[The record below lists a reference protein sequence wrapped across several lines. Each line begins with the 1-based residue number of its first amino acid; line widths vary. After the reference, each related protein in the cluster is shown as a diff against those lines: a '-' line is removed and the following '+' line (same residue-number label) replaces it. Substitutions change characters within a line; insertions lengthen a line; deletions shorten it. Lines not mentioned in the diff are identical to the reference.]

1 MTALALVPLA
11 PFVAALV
18 IAALGNHLPARGG
31 WLAVLG
37 TSMAAIALPFFSGQS
52 IDAGIEWF
60 TLGPWHLT
68 LSLHLDSLSWSL
80 AMLVA
85 WVALA
90 VNVYAVRY
98 MQPEAGRV
106 RFHAWMAFFT
116 ASMLTVVLAGSLLLL
131 FIAWEGVGVASY
143 VLIAQRHEE
152 SEAQR
157 AALKA
162 FLMTRLGDFGLL
174 LGWLMTL
181 HFTGTTRIATLL
193 AATQSG
199 SLPQGAP
206 LLLAMLFLAAA
217 IGKSAQ
223 LPLTAWLP
231 DAMAGPT
238 PVSALIHSATMVAAG
253 VYLVTRLFPL
263 FAAAPPALEVVLWIG
278 GITAVLAALAATAQA
293 DLKRILAWSTVSQ
306 LGEMFIALGLG
317 APIAATFHLITH
329 AVFKACL
336 FLAAGVVERA
346 AGSHELGQLG
356 GLYRRLP
363 WTTAAFVAAA
373 LALAGLPPFSG
384 YWSEERILVAA
395 ATHAGW
401 WAIVLLVL
409 IALAGVYIGRAAMA
423 TFGPWRQAQHP
434 EPSRRR
440 WIMLAPTVA
449 LAIAALVLGWV
460 IDQPVAD
467 VLPFG
472 ETSSAMGWWW
482 TFGAIVASV
491 VGLAFGAGRALRGP
505 APALEAWPGALGAGV
520 HRLADATV
528 HAALSIS
535 AGACAIER
543 GFDRIAR
550 GAATAAWAMARGV
563 RIGED
568 RGVWIGNDR
577 FAMALGAAGA
587 RLRPLESGKVFWYSA
602 GVFGWTLLAGLTIAL
617 VVWWL

>member
-1 MTALALVPLA
+1 VTALALVPLA
-11 PFVAALV
+11 PFVAALA
-18 IAALGNHLPARGG
+18 IAAFGNRLPARGG

-37 TSMAAIALPFFSGQS
+37 TLMAAIALPFFFGER
-52 IDAGIEWF
+52 IDAGVEWF

-68 LSLHLDSLSWSL
+68 LSLHLDTLSWSL

-98 MQPEAGRV
+98 MQLEGGRV

-116 ASMLTVVLAGSLLLL
+116 ASMLTLVLAGSLLLL

-193 AATQSG
+193 AAAQSG
-199 SLPQGAP
+199 SLPQGVS

-217 IGKSAQ
+217 VGKSAQ

-253 VYLVTRLFPL
+253 VYLITRLFPL
-263 FAAAPPALEVVLWIG
+263 FAAAPPALEVVLWVG
-278 GITAVLAALAATAQA
+278 GISAVLAALAATAQT

-306 LGEMFIALGLG
+306 LGEMFIALGLA
-317 APIAATFHLITH
+317 APLAATFHLITH
-329 AVFKACL
+329 AAFKACL

-346 AGSHELGQLG
+346 ASSHELGQLG

-363 WTTAAFVAAA
+363 WATAAFVAAA

-384 YWSEERILVAA
+384 YWSEEHILAA
-395 ATHAGW
+395 AAPHAG

-409 IALAGVYIGRAAMA
+409 IALAGVYIGRAIMA
-423 TFGPWRQAQHP
+423 TFGPWRQTRRT
-434 EPSRRR
+434 EPARRP
-440 WIMLAPTVA
+440 WIMLVPAMA
-449 LAIAALVLGWV
+449 LAIAALVLGWL
-460 IDQPVAD
+460 IDQPVAG

-472 ETSSAMGWWW
+472 ETASTTAWWW
-482 TFGAIVASV
+482 TAGAIVASV
-491 VGLAFGAGRALRGP
+491 VGLVFGAGRTLHGP
-505 APALEAWPGALGAGV
+505 APALGTWPGTLGTGV
-520 HRLADATV
+520 HRLAEAAA

-535 AGACAIER
+535 AAASAIER

-550 GAATAAWAMARGV
+550 GAATAAWDMARGI

-577 FAMALGAAGA
+577 FAWALGAAGA
-587 RLRPLESGKVFWYSA
+587 RLRPLENGKVFWYSA
-602 GVFGWTLLAGLTIAL
+602 GVFGWTLLAGITIAL

>member
-11 PFVAALV
+11 PFVAALA
-18 IAALGNHLPARGG
+18 IAAFGKRLPARGG

-37 TSMAAIALPFFSGQS
+37 ILIATIALPFFFDQR
-52 IDAGIEWF
+52 INVGIEWF
-60 TLGPWHLT
+60 TLGHWHFG
-68 LSLHLDSLSWSL
+68 LSLHLDGLSWAL

-98 MQPEAGRV
+98 MRPEAGRV
-106 RFHAWMAFFT
+106 RFHAWMTFFV
-116 ASMLTVVLAGSLLLL
+116 ASMLTLILAGSLLLL

-143 VLIAQRHEE
+143 ALIAQRHEE

-181 HFTGTTRIATLL
+181 HFTGTTDIATLL
-193 AATQSG
+193 NAAQSG
-199 SLPQGAP
+199 SLPQGVP

-278 GITAVLAALAATAQA
+278 GVTAVLAALAATAQA

-329 AVFKACL
+329 AAFKACL
-336 FLAAGVVERA
+336 FLGAGAVERA
-346 AGSHELGQLG
+346 TGSHELGQLG

-363 WTTAAFVAAA
+363 WITAAFVAAA
-373 LALAGLPPFSG
+373 LSLAGLPPFSG
-384 YWSEERILVAA
+384 YWSEERILAAAA
-395 ATHAGW
+395 ATHAG

-409 IALAGVYIGRAAMA
+409 IALAGVYIGRATMA
-423 TFGPWRQAQHP
+423 TFGPWRQAPRQNRSYKP
-434 EPSRRR
+434 
-440 WIMLAPTVA
+440 WIMLAPTLA
-449 LAIAALVLGWV
+449 LAIAALALGGLV
-460 IDQPVAD
+460 HQPIGRL
-467 VLPFG
+467 LPFA
-472 ETSSAMGWWW
+472 ESPPIADGWWK
-482 TFGAIVASV
+482 TGAIIAGV
-491 VGLAFGAGRALRGP
+491 VGLAFGVWRTLRGP
-505 APALEAWPGALGAGV
+505 VPALGKWPGVLGAGV
-520 HRLADATV
+520 HRLADATA

-535 AGACAIER
+535 TALCALER
-543 GFDRIAR
+543 GFDRLAQR
-550 GAATAAWAMARGV
+550 VVAAAWAMAQGT

-568 RGVWIGNDR
+568 RGLWVVNDG
-577 FAMALGAAGA
+577 FAEMLGAAGE

-602 GVFGWTLLAGLTIAL
+602 GVFGWTLLAGIAITL

>member
-11 PFVAALV
+11 PFVATLL
-18 IAALGNHLPARGG
+18 IAALGNRMPERGG

-37 TSMAAIALPFFSGQS
+37 TLIAAIALPFLFGQK

-60 TLGPWHLT
+60 ALGPWHFT
-68 LSLHLDSLSWSL
+68 LSLRLDGLSWWL
-80 AMLVA
+80 ATLVA
-85 WVALA
+85 WIALA

-98 MQPEAGRV
+98 MQTEAGRV
-106 RFHAWMAFFT
+106 RFHAWMAFFA
-116 ASMLTVVLAGSLLLL
+116 ASMLTLVLAGSLLLL

-162 FLMTRLGDFGLL
+162 LLMTRLGDFGLL

-181 HFTGTTRIATLL
+181 HFTGTTDIATLL
-193 AATQSG
+193 NAAQSG
-199 SLPQGAP
+199 SLPQGVP

-263 FAAAPPALEVVLWIG
+263 FAAAPPALTVVLWVG
-278 GITAVLAALAATAQA
+278 GVTAVLAALAATAQA

-306 LGEMFIALGLG
+306 LGEMFIALGLA
-317 APIAATFHLITH
+317 APVAATFHLITH

-336 FLAAGVVERA
+336 FLGAGVVERA
-346 AGSHELGQLG
+346 AGSHELAPLG

-373 LALAGLPPFSG
+373 LALAGLPPLSG
-384 YWSEERILVAA
+384 YWSEEHILAA
-395 ATHAGW
+395 AVATHAG

-409 IALAGVYIGRAAMA
+409 IGLAGVYIGRATMA
-423 TFGPWRQAQHP
+423 TLGPWRKARRTG
-434 EPSRRR
+434 PSRKT
-440 WIMLAPTVA
+440 WIMLVPMCA
-449 LAIAALVLGWV
+449 LATAALALGWL
-460 IDQPVAD
+460 INQPIARA
-467 VLPFG
+467 LPFG
-472 ETSSAMGWWW
+472 ESSSMTGWWW
-482 TFGAIVASV
+482 TAAAIFASV
-491 VGLAFGAGRALRGP
+491 AGLAFGAWRARCGP
-505 APALEAWPGALGAGV
+505 VPALGAWPGVLGAGV
-520 HRLADATV
+520 HRLADANA

-535 AGACAIER
+535 AAVCALER
-543 GFDRIAR
+543 GFDRLAQR
-550 GAATAAWAMARGV
+550 VVAAAWTMAQGA

-568 RGVWIGNDR
+568 RGLWVGNDR
-577 FAMALGAAGA
+577 FAWSLGAAGA
-587 RLRPLESGKVFWYSA
+587 RLRQLENGEVFWYSA
-602 GVFGWTLLAGLTIAL
+602 GVFGWTLLAGITITL